1 LFNRALA
8 GSAPIL
14 QFPGIYNCS
23 GYFDI
28 ITNDFKKYSQKC
40 SQTIRNSWDAV
51 RRLAKTDEGL
61 KWLTETFVLCES
73 LKVSDTNTF
82 ISWLSSTWESLAM
95 IDYPNA
101 ASFLQPLPPYPI
113 GVSHQI
119 YHIRFY
125 MQKIYL
131 NLFYFYYFVLMT
143 ATEFLQELI
152 NYFNQTCLLCTY
164 IIKIR
169 NSLFY

>member
-1 LFNRALA
+1 LHHLFNRALA

-28 ITNDFKKYSQKC
+28 ITNDFKKYSLNC

-73 LKVSDTNTF
+73 LKVSDINTF
-82 ISWLSSTWESLAM
+82 ITWLSSTWESLAM

-101 ASFLQPLPPYPI
+101 ASFLQPLPAYPI
-113 GVSHQI
+113 GVSLI
-119 YHIRFY
+119 KY
-125 MQKIYL
+125 MTSVTIHKS
-131 NLFYFYYFVLMT
+131 
-143 ATEFLQELI
+143 
-152 NYFNQTCLLCTY
+152 Y
-164 IIKIR
+164 I
-169 NSLFY
+169 